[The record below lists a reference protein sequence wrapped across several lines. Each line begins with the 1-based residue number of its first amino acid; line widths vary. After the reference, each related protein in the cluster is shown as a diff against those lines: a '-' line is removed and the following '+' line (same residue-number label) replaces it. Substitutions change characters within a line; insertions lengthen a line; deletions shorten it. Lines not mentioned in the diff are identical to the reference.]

1 MVSRAL
7 LPLDFKGTRHS
18 TMNYEDYRRNYV
30 LGGLRRSML
39 ADCPIEQFQKWQEQA
54 ISAGLKDPT
63 AASLATLE
71 PDGHLWQ
78 RIILLKG
85 IESGG
90 FVFYTNYQSNKGRA
104 LMAEPRASLLFP
116 WNEID
121 RQVTVSGRVEPVAE
135 STSDAYFGSRPRASQ
150 LGAWASQQ
158 SRPIADREALEQ
170 QYAEVLERFEGSTV
184 PRPSDWGGFRLVPTI
199 LEFWQGGEHRLH
211 DRFRYELD
219 GDGRWHIGR
228 LQP

>member
-1 MVSRAL
+1 
-7 LPLDFKGTRHS
+7 
-18 TMNYEDYRRNYV
+18 MNYEDYRRNYV

-39 ADCPIEQFQKWQEQA
+39 ADCPIEQFQQWQQQA
-54 ISAGLKDPT
+54 IDAGLKDPT

-71 PDGHLWQ
+71 ANGNLSQ

-90 FVFYTNYQSNKGRA
+90 FVFYTNYQSHKGRA
-104 LMAEPRASLLFP
+104 LAAEPRASLLFP

-121 RQVTVSGRVEPVAE
+121 RQVTVSGQVERVAE
-135 STSDAYFGSRPRASQ
+135 NTSEAYFASRPRASQ

-158 SRPIADREALEQ
+158 SRPIASREVLEQ
-170 QYAEVLERFEGSTV
+170 QYAEVLERFDGKAV
-184 PRPSDWGGFRLVPTI
+184 PRPSAWGGFRLVPTI
-199 LEFWQGGEHRLH
+199 IEFWQGGEHRLH
-211 DRFRYELD
+211 DRFRYQLD
-219 GDGRWHIGR
+219 TDNCWKVER